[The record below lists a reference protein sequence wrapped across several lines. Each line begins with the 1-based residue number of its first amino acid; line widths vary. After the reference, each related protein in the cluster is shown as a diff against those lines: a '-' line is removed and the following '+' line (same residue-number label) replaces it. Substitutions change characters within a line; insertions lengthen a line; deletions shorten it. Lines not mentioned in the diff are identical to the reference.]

1 MRKDLYIRKLSKR
14 SIYDKNKKGEKMQ
27 EKKINNTRGITL
39 IALVVTIIVLII
51 LAGIS
56 INATFGENG
65 IIGRTKE
72 AERMQNIARISE
84 KLELLKG
91 PILIDEN
98 SVDLDKYKKK
108 LEEVSEE
115 YKVNYIGMIDSN
127 NAYIVVEEKYKFLLS
142 DKENGDVEIIYQGIA
157 GRLELSEYAGKYRYQ
172 ETKTFEVIKNESG
185 GKLSV
190 KSSNE
195 NIATATINGNTVT
208 IKAGEVSGKARITVT
223 SEKIDKYEENRITYI
238 ATVENGEIQ
247 ITAKKYEGV
256 YDGRAHGIT
265 VTTETEGVTI
275 TYSSD
280 GKIYSNI
287 NPTYTDVGEYTTYYK
302 ASKEGYKTVSG
313 ALTVKINRANGN
325 LMLTPTSATYG
336 ATGTFAVSKNESG
349 GALTVSSSNINA
361 ATATISGNT
370 VTVTPKIITVPE
382 TVNITVTSAATES
395 HTAAT
400 ATHVARILG
409 TISYTA
415 TKYEGEYDGRAHGIT
430 VTTETN
436 GATITYS
443 SDGKTYSSTKP
454 TYTDVGEYITY
465 YKITAEDYKAVSGSL
480 TVKINRA
487 NGNLM
492 LIPTSATYGATGTF
506 TVSKNE
512 SGGALTVNSS
522 NINAAAAT
530 ISGNTVTV
538 TPKIITVPETVNIT
552 VTSAATESH
561 TAATATHVARILG
574 TISYT
579 ATKYEGEYDGR
590 AHGITVTT
598 ETNGATITYSS
609 DGKTY
614 SSTKPTYTNIGEYTT
629 YYKIT
634 AENYKTVSGSL
645 TVKIDINKSI
655 LALEPGDYI
664 KYDSGTNGIITC
676 RVLYPVSSQYGLQ
689 IISDKNVKK
698 ITLGNIDYAKAV
710 ESYNNAIETLNNE
723 AEGYINRDY
732 AYDARCVGSIPAVE
746 NGMFTKKDNGASNYV
761 KIQFANSNYINSLD
775 KDTNYEKDLE
785 QLELA
790 GIKVIENAYW
800 LASRHVIYANSSL
813 YEFYVNR
820 MDSNGKLYYYSL
832 CNVYSRGNVTGVSQE
847 SGFRPCISIKS
858 DIKIIGGDG
867 KSEES
872 AYIMGK

>member
-142 DKENGDVEIIYQGIA
+142 DKENGDVEIIYQGIV
-157 GRLELSEYAGKYRYQ
+157 GRLELSEYAGEYRYQ

-313 ALTVKINRANGN
+313 SLTVKINRANGN

-336 ATGTFAVSKNESG
+336 ATGTFA
-349 GALTVSSSNINA
+349 I
-361 ATATISGNT
+361 
-370 VTVTPKIITVPE
+370 
-382 TVNITVTSAATES
+382 
-395 HTAAT
+395 
-400 ATHVARILG
+400 
-409 TISYTA
+409 
-415 TKYEGEYDGRAHGIT
+415 
-430 VTTETN
+430 
-436 GATITYS
+436 
-443 SDGKTYSSTKP
+443 
-454 TYTDVGEYITY
+454 
-465 YKITAEDYKAVSGSL
+465 
-480 TVKINRA
+480 
-487 NGNLM
+487 
-492 LIPTSATYGATGTF
+492 
-506 TVSKNE
+506 SKNE

-538 TPKIITVPETVNIT
+538 TPKIITVPEIVNIT
-552 VTSAATESH
+552 VTSAATENH
-561 TAATATHVARILG
+561 TAATATHVAKILG

-723 AEGYINRDY
+723 AESYINRDY

-813 YEFYVNR
+813 YEFYVSR

-867 KSEES
+867 KSEET

>member
-1 MRKDLYIRKLSKR
+1 
-14 SIYDKNKKGEKMQ
+14 MQ

-65 IIGRTKE
+65 IIGRTQE

-157 GRLELSEYAGKYRYQ
+157 GRLELSEYAGEYRYQ

-247 ITAKKYEGV
+247 ITTKKYEGV

-349 GALTVSSSNINA
+349 GALTVNSSNINA

-370 VTVTPKIITVPE
+370 VTVTPKIITIPE

-400 ATHVARILG
+400 ATHVAKILG

-465 YKITAEDYKAVSGSL
+465 YKITAE
-480 TVKINRA
+480 
-487 NGNLM
+487 
-492 LIPTSATYGATGTF
+492 
-506 TVSKNE
+506 
-512 SGGALTVNSS
+512 
-522 NINAAAAT
+522 
-530 ISGNTVTV
+530 
-538 TPKIITVPETVNIT
+538 
-552 VTSAATESH
+552 
-561 TAATATHVARILG
+561 
-574 TISYT
+574 
-579 ATKYEGEYDGR
+579 
-590 AHGITVTT
+590 
-598 ETNGATITYSS
+598 
-609 DGKTY
+609 
-614 SSTKPTYTNIGEYTT
+614 
-629 YYKIT
+629 
-634 AENYKTVSGSL
+634 NYKTVSGSL

-655 LALEPGDYI
+655 LALESGDYI

-723 AEGYINRDY
+723 AESYINRDY

-813 YEFYVNR
+813 YEFYVSR

-867 KSEES
+867 KSEET

>member
-65 IIGRTKE
+65 IIGRTQE

-157 GRLELSEYAGKYRYQ
+157 GRLELSEYAGEYRYQ

-247 ITAKKYEGV
+247 ITTKKYEGV

-336 ATGTFAVSKNESG
+336 ATGTF
-349 GALTVSSSNINA
+349 
-361 ATATISGNT
+361 
-370 VTVTPKIITVPE
+370 
-382 TVNITVTSAATES
+382 
-395 HTAAT
+395 
-400 ATHVARILG
+400 
-409 TISYTA
+409 
-415 TKYEGEYDGRAHGIT
+415 
-430 VTTETN
+430 
-436 GATITYS
+436 
-443 SDGKTYSSTKP
+443 
-454 TYTDVGEYITY
+454 
-465 YKITAEDYKAVSGSL
+465 
-480 TVKINRA
+480 
-487 NGNLM
+487 
-492 LIPTSATYGATGTF
+492 

-561 TAATATHVARILG
+561 TAATATHVAKILG

-655 LALEPGDYI
+655 LALESGDYI

-723 AEGYINRDY
+723 AESYINRDY

-813 YEFYVNR
+813 YEFYVSR

-867 KSEES
+867 KSEET

>member
-1 MRKDLYIRKLSKR
+1 
-14 SIYDKNKKGEKMQ
+14 MQ

-65 IIGRTKE
+65 IIGRTQE

-157 GRLELSEYAGKYRYQ
+157 GRLELSEYAGEYRYQ

-247 ITAKKYEGV
+247 ITTKKYEGV

-349 GALTVSSSNINA
+349 GALTVNSSNINA
-361 ATATISGNT
+361 AAATISGNT
-370 VTVTPKIITVPE
+370 VTVTPKIITIPE

-400 ATHVARILG
+400 ATHVA
-409 TISYTA
+409 
-415 TKYEGEYDGRAHGIT
+415 K
-430 VTTETN
+430 
-436 GATITYS
+436 
-443 SDGKTYSSTKP
+443 
-454 TYTDVGEYITY
+454 
-465 YKITAEDYKAVSGSL
+465 
-480 TVKINRA
+480 
-487 NGNLM
+487 
-492 LIPTSATYGATGTF
+492 
-506 TVSKNE
+506 
-512 SGGALTVNSS
+512 
-522 NINAAAAT
+522 
-530 ISGNTVTV
+530 
-538 TPKIITVPETVNIT
+538 
-552 VTSAATESH
+552 
-561 TAATATHVARILG
+561 ILG

-655 LALEPGDYI
+655 LALESGDYI

-723 AEGYINRDY
+723 AESYINRDY

-813 YEFYVNR
+813 YEFYVSR

-867 KSEES
+867 KSEET

>member
-1 MRKDLYIRKLSKR
+1 M
-14 SIYDKNKKGEKMQ
+14 
-27 EKKINNTRGITL
+27 
-39 IALVVTIIVLII
+39 
-51 LAGIS
+51 
-56 INATFGENG
+56 
-65 IIGRTKE
+65 
-72 AERMQNIARISE
+72 
-84 KLELLKG
+84 
-91 PILIDEN
+91 
-98 SVDLDKYKKK
+98 
-108 LEEVSEE
+108 
-115 YKVNYIGMIDSN
+115 
-127 NAYIVVEEKYKFLLS
+127 
-142 DKENGDVEIIYQGIA
+142 
-157 GRLELSEYAGKYRYQ
+157 
-172 ETKTFEVIKNESG
+172 
-185 GKLSV
+185 
-190 KSSNE
+190 
-195 NIATATINGNTVT
+195 
-208 IKAGEVSGKARITVT
+208 
-223 SEKIDKYEENRITYI
+223 
-238 ATVENGEIQ
+238 
-247 ITAKKYEGV
+247 AK
-256 YDGRAHGIT
+256 
-265 VTTETEGVTI
+265 
-275 TYSSD
+275 
-280 GKIYSNI
+280 
-287 NPTYTDVGEYTTYYK
+287 
-302 ASKEGYKTVSG
+302 
-313 ALTVKINRANGN
+313 
-325 LMLTPTSATYG
+325 
-336 ATGTFAVSKNESG
+336 
-349 GALTVSSSNINA
+349 
-361 ATATISGNT
+361 
-370 VTVTPKIITVPE
+370 
-382 TVNITVTSAATES
+382 
-395 HTAAT
+395 
-400 ATHVARILG
+400 
-409 TISYTA
+409 
-415 TKYEGEYDGRAHGIT
+415 
-430 VTTETN
+430 
-436 GATITYS
+436 
-443 SDGKTYSSTKP
+443 
-454 TYTDVGEYITY
+454 
-465 YKITAEDYKAVSGSL
+465 
-480 TVKINRA
+480 
-487 NGNLM
+487 
-492 LIPTSATYGATGTF
+492 
-506 TVSKNE
+506 
-512 SGGALTVNSS
+512 
-522 NINAAAAT
+522 
-530 ISGNTVTV
+530 
-538 TPKIITVPETVNIT
+538 
-552 VTSAATESH
+552 
-561 TAATATHVARILG
+561 ILG

-655 LALEPGDYI
+655 LALESGDYI

-723 AEGYINRDY
+723 AESYINRDY

-813 YEFYVNR
+813 YEFYVSR

-867 KSEES
+867 KSEET

>member
-1 MRKDLYIRKLSKR
+1 
-14 SIYDKNKKGEKMQ
+14 MQ

-65 IIGRTKE
+65 IIGRTQE

-157 GRLELSEYAGKYRYQ
+157 GRLELSEYAGEYRYQ

-247 ITAKKYEGV
+247 ITTKKYEGV

-370 VTVTPKIITVPE
+370 VTVTPKIITIPE

-400 ATHVARILG
+400 ATHVA
-409 TISYTA
+409 
-415 TKYEGEYDGRAHGIT
+415 K
-430 VTTETN
+430 
-436 GATITYS
+436 
-443 SDGKTYSSTKP
+443 
-454 TYTDVGEYITY
+454 
-465 YKITAEDYKAVSGSL
+465 
-480 TVKINRA
+480 
-487 NGNLM
+487 
-492 LIPTSATYGATGTF
+492 
-506 TVSKNE
+506 
-512 SGGALTVNSS
+512 
-522 NINAAAAT
+522 
-530 ISGNTVTV
+530 
-538 TPKIITVPETVNIT
+538 
-552 VTSAATESH
+552 
-561 TAATATHVARILG
+561 ILG

-655 LALEPGDYI
+655 LALESGDYI

-723 AEGYINRDY
+723 AESYINRDY

-813 YEFYVNR
+813 YEFYVSR

-867 KSEES
+867 KSEET

>member
-1 MRKDLYIRKLSKR
+1 
-14 SIYDKNKKGEKMQ
+14 MQ

-65 IIGRTKE
+65 IIGRTQE

-157 GRLELSEYAGKYRYQ
+157 GRLELSEYAGEYRYQ

-247 ITAKKYEGV
+247 ITTKKYEGV

-325 LMLTPTSATYG
+325 LMLTPTRATYG
-336 ATGTFAVSKNESG
+336 ATGTFA
-349 GALTVSSSNINA
+349 
-361 ATATISGNT
+361 
-370 VTVTPKIITVPE
+370 
-382 TVNITVTSAATES
+382 
-395 HTAAT
+395 
-400 ATHVARILG
+400 
-409 TISYTA
+409 
-415 TKYEGEYDGRAHGIT
+415 
-430 VTTETN
+430 
-436 GATITYS
+436 
-443 SDGKTYSSTKP
+443 
-454 TYTDVGEYITY
+454 
-465 YKITAEDYKAVSGSL
+465 
-480 TVKINRA
+480 
-487 NGNLM
+487 
-492 LIPTSATYGATGTF
+492 
-506 TVSKNE
+506 VSKNE

-538 TPKIITVPETVNIT
+538 TPKIITIPETVNIT
-552 VTSAATESH
+552 VTSVATENH
-561 TAATATHVARILG
+561 TAATATHVAKILG

-655 LALEPGDYI
+655 LALESGDYI

-723 AEGYINRDY
+723 AESYINRDY

-813 YEFYVNR
+813 YEFYVSR

-867 KSEES
+867 KSEET

>member
-65 IIGRTKE
+65 IIGRTQE

-157 GRLELSEYAGKYRYQ
+157 GRLELSEYAGEYRYQ

-247 ITAKKYEGV
+247 ITTKKYEGV

-325 LMLTPTSATYG
+325 LMLTPT
-336 ATGTFAVSKNESG
+336 
-349 GALTVSSSNINA
+349 
-361 ATATISGNT
+361 
-370 VTVTPKIITVPE
+370 
-382 TVNITVTSAATES
+382 
-395 HTAAT
+395 
-400 ATHVARILG
+400 R
-409 TISYTA
+409 
-415 TKYEGEYDGRAHGIT
+415 
-430 VTTETN
+430 
-436 GATITYS
+436 
-443 SDGKTYSSTKP
+443 
-454 TYTDVGEYITY
+454 
-465 YKITAEDYKAVSGSL
+465 
-480 TVKINRA
+480 
-487 NGNLM
+487 
-492 LIPTSATYGATGTF
+492 ATYGATGTF

-561 TAATATHVARILG
+561 TAATATHVAKILG

-655 LALEPGDYI
+655 LALESGDYI

-723 AEGYINRDY
+723 AESYINRDY

-813 YEFYVNR
+813 YEFYVSR

-867 KSEES
+867 KSEET

>member
-1 MRKDLYIRKLSKR
+1 
-14 SIYDKNKKGEKMQ
+14 MQ

-65 IIGRTKE
+65 IIGRTQE

-157 GRLELSEYAGKYRYQ
+157 GRLELSEYAGEYRYQ

-247 ITAKKYEGV
+247 ITTKKYEGV

-336 ATGTFAVSKNESG
+336 ATGTF
-349 GALTVSSSNINA
+349 
-361 ATATISGNT
+361 
-370 VTVTPKIITVPE
+370 
-382 TVNITVTSAATES
+382 
-395 HTAAT
+395 
-400 ATHVARILG
+400 
-409 TISYTA
+409 
-415 TKYEGEYDGRAHGIT
+415 
-430 VTTETN
+430 
-436 GATITYS
+436 
-443 SDGKTYSSTKP
+443 
-454 TYTDVGEYITY
+454 
-465 YKITAEDYKAVSGSL
+465 
-480 TVKINRA
+480 
-487 NGNLM
+487 
-492 LIPTSATYGATGTF
+492 

-561 TAATATHVARILG
+561 TAATATHVAKILG

-655 LALEPGDYI
+655 LALESGDYI

-723 AEGYINRDY
+723 AESYINRDY

-813 YEFYVNR
+813 YEFYVSR

-867 KSEES
+867 KSEET

>member
-1 MRKDLYIRKLSKR
+1 
-14 SIYDKNKKGEKMQ
+14 MQ

-65 IIGRTKE
+65 IIGRTQE

-157 GRLELSEYAGKYRYQ
+157 GRLELSEYAGEYRYQ

-247 ITAKKYEGV
+247 ITTKKYEGV

-349 GALTVSSSNINA
+349 GALTVNSSNINA

-370 VTVTPKIITVPE
+370 VTVTPKIITIPE
-382 TVNITVTSAATES
+382 TVNITVTSVATEN

-400 ATHVARILG
+400 ATHVA
-409 TISYTA
+409 
-415 TKYEGEYDGRAHGIT
+415 K
-430 VTTETN
+430 
-436 GATITYS
+436 
-443 SDGKTYSSTKP
+443 
-454 TYTDVGEYITY
+454 
-465 YKITAEDYKAVSGSL
+465 
-480 TVKINRA
+480 
-487 NGNLM
+487 
-492 LIPTSATYGATGTF
+492 
-506 TVSKNE
+506 
-512 SGGALTVNSS
+512 
-522 NINAAAAT
+522 
-530 ISGNTVTV
+530 
-538 TPKIITVPETVNIT
+538 
-552 VTSAATESH
+552 
-561 TAATATHVARILG
+561 ILG

-655 LALEPGDYI
+655 LALESGDYI

-723 AEGYINRDY
+723 AESYINRDY

-813 YEFYVNR
+813 YEFYVSR

-867 KSEES
+867 KSEET

>member
-1 MRKDLYIRKLSKR
+1 
-14 SIYDKNKKGEKMQ
+14 MQ

-65 IIGRTKE
+65 IIGRTQE

-157 GRLELSEYAGKYRYQ
+157 GRLELSEYAGEYRYQ

-247 ITAKKYEGV
+247 ITTKKYEGV

-336 ATGTFAVSKNESG
+336 ATGTFTVSKNESG
-349 GALTVSSSNINA
+349 GALTVNSSNINA

-370 VTVTPKIITVPE
+370 VTVTPKIITIPE
-382 TVNITVTSAATES
+382 TVNITVTSVATEN

-400 ATHVARILG
+400 ATHVA
-409 TISYTA
+409 
-415 TKYEGEYDGRAHGIT
+415 K
-430 VTTETN
+430 
-436 GATITYS
+436 
-443 SDGKTYSSTKP
+443 
-454 TYTDVGEYITY
+454 
-465 YKITAEDYKAVSGSL
+465 
-480 TVKINRA
+480 
-487 NGNLM
+487 
-492 LIPTSATYGATGTF
+492 
-506 TVSKNE
+506 
-512 SGGALTVNSS
+512 
-522 NINAAAAT
+522 
-530 ISGNTVTV
+530 
-538 TPKIITVPETVNIT
+538 
-552 VTSAATESH
+552 
-561 TAATATHVARILG
+561 ILG

-655 LALEPGDYI
+655 LALESGDYI

-723 AEGYINRDY
+723 AESYINRDY

-813 YEFYVNR
+813 YEFYVSR

-867 KSEES
+867 KSEET

>member
-1 MRKDLYIRKLSKR
+1 
-14 SIYDKNKKGEKMQ
+14 MQ

-65 IIGRTKE
+65 IIGRTQE

-157 GRLELSEYAGKYRYQ
+157 GRLELSEYAGEYRYQ

-247 ITAKKYEGV
+247 ITTKKYEGV

-370 VTVTPKIITVPE
+370 VTVTPKIITIPE
-382 TVNITVTSAATES
+382 TVNITVTSVATEN

-400 ATHVARILG
+400 ATHVA
-409 TISYTA
+409 
-415 TKYEGEYDGRAHGIT
+415 K
-430 VTTETN
+430 
-436 GATITYS
+436 
-443 SDGKTYSSTKP
+443 
-454 TYTDVGEYITY
+454 
-465 YKITAEDYKAVSGSL
+465 
-480 TVKINRA
+480 
-487 NGNLM
+487 
-492 LIPTSATYGATGTF
+492 
-506 TVSKNE
+506 
-512 SGGALTVNSS
+512 
-522 NINAAAAT
+522 
-530 ISGNTVTV
+530 
-538 TPKIITVPETVNIT
+538 
-552 VTSAATESH
+552 
-561 TAATATHVARILG
+561 ILG

-655 LALEPGDYI
+655 LALESGDYI

-723 AEGYINRDY
+723 AESYINRDY

-813 YEFYVNR
+813 YEFYVSR

-867 KSEES
+867 KSEET

>member
-1 MRKDLYIRKLSKR
+1 
-14 SIYDKNKKGEKMQ
+14 MQ

-65 IIGRTKE
+65 IIGRTQE

-157 GRLELSEYAGKYRYQ
+157 GRLELSEYAGEYRYQ

-247 ITAKKYEGV
+247 ITTKKYEGV

-400 ATHVARILG
+400 ATHVA
-409 TISYTA
+409 
-415 TKYEGEYDGRAHGIT
+415 K
-430 VTTETN
+430 
-436 GATITYS
+436 
-443 SDGKTYSSTKP
+443 
-454 TYTDVGEYITY
+454 
-465 YKITAEDYKAVSGSL
+465 
-480 TVKINRA
+480 
-487 NGNLM
+487 
-492 LIPTSATYGATGTF
+492 
-506 TVSKNE
+506 
-512 SGGALTVNSS
+512 
-522 NINAAAAT
+522 
-530 ISGNTVTV
+530 
-538 TPKIITVPETVNIT
+538 
-552 VTSAATESH
+552 
-561 TAATATHVARILG
+561 ILG

-655 LALEPGDYI
+655 LALESGDYI

-723 AEGYINRDY
+723 AESYINRDY

-813 YEFYVNR
+813 YEFYVSR

-867 KSEES
+867 KSEET

>member
-1 MRKDLYIRKLSKR
+1 
-14 SIYDKNKKGEKMQ
+14 MQ

-65 IIGRTKE
+65 IIGRTQE

-157 GRLELSEYAGKYRYQ
+157 GRLELSEYAGEYRYQ

-247 ITAKKYEGV
+247 ITTKKYEGV

-361 ATATISGNT
+361 A
-370 VTVTPKIITVPE
+370 
-382 TVNITVTSAATES
+382 
-395 HTAAT
+395 
-400 ATHVARILG
+400 
-409 TISYTA
+409 
-415 TKYEGEYDGRAHGIT
+415 
-430 VTTETN
+430 
-436 GATITYS
+436 
-443 SDGKTYSSTKP
+443 
-454 TYTDVGEYITY
+454 
-465 YKITAEDYKAVSGSL
+465 
-480 TVKINRA
+480 
-487 NGNLM
+487 
-492 LIPTSATYGATGTF
+492 
-506 TVSKNE
+506 
-512 SGGALTVNSS
+512 
-522 NINAAAAT
+522 AAT

-561 TAATATHVARILG
+561 TAATATHVAKILG

-655 LALEPGDYI
+655 LALESGDYI

-723 AEGYINRDY
+723 AESYINRDY

-813 YEFYVNR
+813 YEFYVSR

-867 KSEES
+867 KSEET